1 MKLKIVLLSAVMA
14 LTCSYTAHAYEYD
27 QEQTQKLI
35 VNMIKDLGGHEAIRK
50 NNGKTMRCTFG
61 GTKKVSIVKQEP
73 LTSYNGDYRNCRE
86 KDSIRDGLYEIVL
99 NGNEIE
105 SSSSKRSINGE
116 LYDAA
121 MEGNTVRVMELIK
134 AKADVN
140 YTENIQITEGGS
152 IEEWSPLMSAVLA
165 GKLDIVKALVKS
177 GAWVNYLNS
186 LAVNALW
193 IAANKGELEI
203 VRYLT
208 KQGAYLNNRNN
219 EDVTPLMAAAMN
231 GHLEVVKFLLSSK
244 AKLDLASKEGDT
256 ALMFALGQ
264 KHPEVARVL
273 IDAGAD
279 VNIRNNSGLTALIIA
294 ASEGNEK
301 LVQKLV
307 EKKADISAKTSDG
320 RTALDVARAKGLINI
335 VELLEKAGGI
345 SDSSK

>member
-1 MKLKIVLLSAVMA
+1 MKSKTILFTAFAAIVLNAPVIV
-14 LTCSYTAHAYEYD
+14 HGNEYNP
-27 QEQTQKLI
+27 EQTTKLI
-35 VNMIKDLGGHEAIRK
+35 MEMIVDLGGHDAVRK
-50 NNGKTMRCTFG
+50 NSGKTMRCSYG
-61 GTKKVSIVKQEP
+61 GTRKVSIAQKDSIS
-73 LTSYNGDYRNCRE
+73 TYNGDYRNCHE

-99 NGNEIE
+99 NGDEII

-152 IEEWSPLMSAVLA
+152 IEEWSPLMSAVVA

-231 GHLEVVKFLLSSK
+231 GHLDVVKFLLSSK

-279 VNIRNNSGLTALIIA
+279 VNIRNNYGLTALIIA

-307 EKKADISAKTSDG
+307 EKKADISVKTSDG

-335 VELLEKAGGI
+335 VELLEKAGL
-345 SDSSK
+345 